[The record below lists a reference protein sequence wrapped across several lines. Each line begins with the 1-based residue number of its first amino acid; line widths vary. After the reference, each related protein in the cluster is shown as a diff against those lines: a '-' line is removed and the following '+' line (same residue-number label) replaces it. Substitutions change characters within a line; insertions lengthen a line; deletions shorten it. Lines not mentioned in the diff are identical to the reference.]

1 MCWGSGGHADQPLV
15 YVRAS
20 DVTGSQSEL
29 ESGGRAGSAVHPSR
43 CVQEAGWGQGTGG
56 WGETEHITTISIIF
70 TTTTTTTIITVTIT
84 VTITITGPAGQAP
97 AWAGRASSELE

>member
-1 MCWGSGGHADQPLV
+1 MCWGSGGHADQPLA

-29 ESGGRAGSAVHPSR
+29 ESGGRAGLAVHPSR

-56 WGETEHITTISIIF
+56 WGETVHITTISIIF
-70 TTTTTTTIITVTIT
+70 TTTTTTTITVI
-84 VTITITGPAGQAP
+84 ITITGPAGQAP